1 MSGTG
6 FDTSF
11 PHFSQ
16 DPVADASCNAPVL
29 SQAFRSTDLKA
40 TSECVAPYNYIDP
53 AKALGSQSVAS
64 FGQSIISPTQN
75 LPSAPADTRY
85 SSCDEDA
92 EGEPDESFTAELSFW
107 STELG
112 DTSGSTAATF
122 APAEAS
128 FPFVESCS
136 ALGAATLKR
145 TAMQGDTPIELD
157 LSCEADATAE
167 SSRYAPAELQP
178 MAAST
183 NMAKRSSGKKRRRSS
198 PKRLTD
204 YCTSNKASLYSAPA
218 KNKAARSRTAA
229 SSSKAAA
236 NTRVADV
243 SERQSPAMGSDSPG
257 SGASG
262 VSSPSTPSG
271 KFKLRKKDEVPRRSL
286 AALLTPP
293 RDKRAGIFEDASQD
307 ARDCRKAVTPEP
319 SLEVAADNGIAAGE
333 SAGLAHKSEADEMP
347 EMVFADLEETE
358 DVKPPTFVDK
368 GQRIFPAGWEIH
380 SGFPLLYQRYLV
392 PSSVSPEVLEM
403 LVRGL
408 GDADYDDELRDTVD
422 RAQSVHG
429 AFNKPRSIL
438 ELYTP
443 RFVKGVGADKV
454 GMCPVCYEEGQVRFF
469 KTKFSAYN
477 YHLQNFHGVSA
488 LTGLPFTPPA
498 EFRVRAQPHAKPK
511 ERKQLIQGHCHGCE
525 LWIDMQGPKQT
536 DLKVAEIYWWKH
548 AQSCH
553 RKACTPD
560 GIAGYFVENQW
571 FHRVHAVL
579 DMIGGYDSEIN
590 KLLAGPK

>member
-75 LPSAPADTRY
+75 LRSAPADTQY

-92 EGEPDESFTAELSFW
+92 EGEPDESYTAELSFW

-112 DTSGSTAATF
+112 DASGSTATTF

-136 ALGAATLKR
+136 ALGGGMLER
-145 TAMQGDTPIELD
+145 TAKHGDTPIELD
-157 LSCEADATAE
+157 LPCEADATAE

-183 NMAKRSSGKKRRRSS
+183 SVADKRSSGKKRRRSS

-218 KNKAARSRTAA
+218 KNKAARSQTAA

-243 SERQSPAMGSDSPG
+243 SERQSPAMASDSPG

-293 RDKRAGIFEDASQD
+293 RERRAGFFEDASQD
-307 ARDCRKAVTPEP
+307 ARDWRKAVTPEP
-319 SLEVAADNGIAAGE
+319 PLEVADKNGIAAGE

-358 DVKPPTFVDK
+358 DVKPATFVDK
-368 GQRIFPAGWEIH
+368 GQRVLPAGWEIH

-408 GDADYDDELRDTVD
+408 GDAE
-422 RAQSVHG
+422 
-429 AFNKPRSIL
+429 
-438 ELYTP
+438 
-443 RFVKGVGADKV
+443 
-454 GMCPVCYEEGQVRFF
+454 
-469 KTKFSAYN
+469 
-477 YHLQNFHGVSA
+477 
-488 LTGLPFTPPA
+488 
-498 EFRVRAQPHAKPK
+498 
-511 ERKQLIQGHCHGCE
+511 
-525 LWIDMQGPKQT
+525 
-536 DLKVAEIYWWKH
+536 
-548 AQSCH
+548 
-553 RKACTPD
+553 
-560 GIAGYFVENQW
+560 
-571 FHRVHAVL
+571 
-579 DMIGGYDSEIN
+579 
-590 KLLAGPK
+590 

>member
-64 FGQSIISPTQN
+64 FGQSTISPTQN

-92 EGEPDESFTAELSFW
+92 EGEPDESYTAELSFW

-112 DTSGSTAATF
+112 DTSGSTATTF

-136 ALGAATLKR
+136 ALGGGTLKR
-145 TAMQGDTPIELD
+145 TVMHGDTPIELD
-157 LSCEADATAE
+157 LPCEADPTAE

-178 MAAST
+178 VAAST
-183 NMAKRSSGKKRRRSS
+183 NMAKISSIKKRRRSS

-204 YCTSNKASLYSAPA
+204 YCTSSKANLYSAPA

-307 ARDCRKAVTPEP
+307 ARDWRKAATQEP
-319 SLEVAADNGIAAGE
+319 ALEVAADNGIAAGE

-358 DVKPPTFVDK
+358 DVKPATFVDK
-368 GQRIFPAGWEIH
+368 GQRVFPAGWEIH
-380 SGFPLLYQRYLV
+380 SGFPLLYQR
-392 PSSVSPEVLEM
+392 
-403 LVRGL
+403 
-408 GDADYDDELRDTVD
+408 YDDELRDTVD

-438 ELYTP
+438 DLYTP
-443 RFVKGVGADKV
+443 RFVKGVGVDKV
-454 GMCPVCYEEGQVRFF
+454 GMCPVCLQLPLAELSRRVCADGVAVYAAYRVPGSGAAACEAQGAQAADPGPLPRLRSVDRHAGSQADRPQGRRDLLVEACAVVPSKGMHARRNRRVLCREPVVSQGACRARDDRWLRQRDQQAPCWTQV
-469 KTKFSAYN
+469 TSAYD
-477 YHLQNFHGVSA
+477 V
-488 LTGLPFTPPA
+488 T
-498 EFRVRAQPHAKPK
+498 
-511 ERKQLIQGHCHGCE
+511 
-525 LWIDMQGPKQT
+525 QT
-536 DLKVAEIYWWKH
+536 
-548 AQSCH
+548 
-553 RKACTPD
+553 
-560 GIAGYFVENQW
+560 
-571 FHRVHAVL
+571 
-579 DMIGGYDSEIN
+579 
-590 KLLAGPK
+590 